1 MTIVAIMTIPAI
13 IALAMAGLAAAIGC
27 INLVL
32 VRTPRKNPI
41 RPGTLVSILIPARN
55 EEANIS
61 DAITAALASTNVD
74 VEIIVMDDGSTDR
87 TPAIVQEFASRDP
100 RVRLESAPPLPEG
113 WTGKVH
119 ACQKLADAA
128 RGTHL
133 LFVDADVRL
142 VPQAAARL
150 TAHLQGPHFAG
161 SRFSM
166 VSGVPRQITKSLGE
180 MLTVPMIN
188 LMMLGY
194 LPIIGMRARPDPGF
208 GAACGQ
214 LIMVDK
220 AVYDALG
227 GHGAIRNSLHD
238 GLKLARRFRENGLMT
253 DIVAGHALATC
264 RMYDGFDESWNGFL
278 KNAHEGM
285 ATPVQL
291 PVWTLLLGGGHIL
304 PWLLAPFALLGFAP
318 FWTVFAALLLSMG
331 LRSAITLR
339 TGESLWTIPLHPVT
353 VGVGLAIQW
362 SALLRARRGLAAGWK
377 GRV

>member
-1 MTIVAIMTIPAI
+1 MTVFAF
-13 IALAMAGLAAAIGC
+13 IALAMAGLAALIGS

-41 RPGTLVSILIPARN
+41 KPGTLVSILIPARN
-55 EEANIS
+55 EEANIGE
-61 DAITAALASTNVD
+61 AIATALGSANVD
-74 VEIIVMDDGSTDR
+74 VEVVVMDDGSTDR
-87 TPAIVQEFASRDP
+87 TADIVREFASRDS
-100 RVRLESAPPLPEG
+100 RVRLVGAPPLPEG

-142 VPQAAARL
+142 APQAAARL
-150 TAHLQGPHFAG
+150 AAHLQGPHFAG

-166 VSGVPRQITKSLGE
+166 VSGVPRQITRSLGE

-188 LMMLGY
+188 LLMLGY
-194 LPIIGMRARPDPGF
+194 LPIAGMRARPDPGF

-214 LIMVDK
+214 LIMVDR
-220 AVYDALG
+220 AAYDALG
-227 GHGAIRNSLHD
+227 GHGAIRGTLHD

-253 DIVAGHALATC
+253 DIVAGHELAAC
-264 RMYDGFDESWNGFL
+264 RMYDGFEESWNGFL

-291 PVWTLLLGGGHIL
+291 PIWTMLLGGGHVL
-304 PWLLAPFALLGFAP
+304 PWLLAPFALLGLAP
-318 FWTVFAALLLSMG
+318 FWIVFASLFLSMG
-331 LRSAITLR
+331 LRGAITLR
-339 TGESLWTIPLHPVT
+339 TRESLWTIPLHPAT
-353 VGVGLAIQW
+353 VCVALAIQW
-362 SALLRARRGLAAGWK
+362 NALLRARRGVSAGWK
-377 GRV
+377 GRVYPAE